1 MTTQSLPAPFDDLE
15 SVIDWSLERE
25 RERTEKREA
34 STMDEVR
41 AFYDAVFPRMEEIVK
56 HLDGF
61 PFDALPE
68 KEHRLFLLTL
78 SVVEVSN
85 LVERYKR
92 REAITAVSPLDYSS
106 VQ

>member
-1 MTTQSLPAPFDDLE
+1 MSEFTLPAVFADLE
-15 SVIDWSLERE
+15 PFIAWALERE
-25 RERTEKREA
+25 RERTEQREA
-34 STMDEVR
+34 STMDEIR
-41 AFYDAVFPRMEEIVK
+41 IFYDAVFPRMEEIVA

-61 PFDALPE
+61 AFDALPE

-78 SVVEVSN
+78 SLVEVSN

-92 REAITAVSPLDYSS
+92 REAVIAISPLDYSS

>member
-1 MTTQSLPAPFDDLE
+1 MTAQSLPAPFAGLE
-15 SVIDWSLERE
+15 PFIGWSLTRE

-34 STMDEVR
+34 STMEEVR

-56 HLDGF
+56 HLDAF

-68 KEHRLFLLTL
+68 KEYRLYLLTL
-78 SVVEVSN
+78 SLVEVSN

-92 REAITAVSPLDYSS
+92 REAIIAVPPLDYSS